1 MMRDNMWN
9 MKNKNCLTRQ
19 MGLILGVLFC
29 AVAAMLVS
37 SQRAQAVSAKPMIF
51 IGDSRG
57 EGLRLSIS
65 EEQKKKVTFYT
76 GVSQG
81 YQWLADEIV
90 PQVNTQLYSHPKK
103 KYKIVIN
110 LGIND
115 FSYNMSNYAQ
125 KFNSLAK
132 NEWAEYEIFVMGV
145 TPVDNAKMLA
155 TCKYPKRNQDIA
167 KANKYLR
174 EHLDRNCK
182 NLHFVGLF
190 KRMRNGEAMAA
201 GYETGY
207 DGAHYTS
214 DTYLKIWDILS
225 ERITNVMKRKKAGK
239 I

>member
-1 MMRDNMWN
+1 MNHKDYI
-9 MKNKNCLTRQ
+9 TRYI
-19 MGLILGVLFC
+19 GCILCMLLCGMAA
-29 AVAAMLVS
+29 AVGSPRRAEAS
-37 SQRAQAVSAKPMIF
+37 STKPMIY

-65 EEQKKKVTFYT
+65 EEEKKKVTFYT
-76 GVSQG
+76 GVAQG

-90 PQVNTQLYSHPKK
+90 PQVNTQLYSHPNK

-115 FSYNMSNYAQ
+115 FSYNMTNYTN
-125 KFNSLAK
+125 KLNSLAK
-132 NEWAEYEIFVMGV
+132 NDWAGYDIFVMSV
-145 TPVDNAKMLA
+145 TPVDDAKMLA

-174 EHLDRNCK
+174 EHLDQSCM

-190 KRMRNGEAMAA
+190 KRMRNGGAMAQ
-201 GYETGY
+201 GFETGY

-214 DTYLKIWDILS
+214 DTYIKIWDMLT
-225 ERITNVMKRKKAGK
+225 ERIQNIMKKKS
-239 I
+239 